1 MNDQTAKEG
10 EYPLP
15 SLPINTAFSKTVP
28 QLQIAWDST
37 SLGLLKTC
45 PRKYYYKMIEN
56 WQTREQSLHLDF
68 GIYYHSALEE
78 FDKAM
83 AEGVSHDQATELAVR
98 KALSISK
105 TFVGDNYK
113 NRQTL
118 TRAIV
123 WYLEHFKDDPAKT
136 VILANGKAAVELSFR
151 MDLPLTGPDGEPY
164 LACGHLDK
172 AVEWQGGVYILD
184 RKTTKGALGSF
195 YFDQYSPNN
204 QMSMYSM
211 AGKVVL
217 ERDAAGII
225 IDAVQ
230 IAVGFCRYARGIT
243 NRTKGQLDEWLD
255 DTLHWIQMAEHF
267 ANHNHWPMNDQSCGN
282 YGGCEFR
289 GVCSKDQSVR
299 HNFLAADFTKRVW
312 DPLISRGD

>member
-1 MNDQTAKEG
+1 MVEET
-10 EYPLP
+10 L
-15 SLPINTAFSKTVP
+15 LINSSFSKVVP

-56 WQTREQSLHLDF
+56 WQTKEQSLHLDF
-68 GIYYHSALEE
+68 GIFYHSALEE

-83 AEGVSHDQATELAVR
+83 AEGVSYNEATNISVR
-98 KALSISK
+98 KALDISRG
-105 TFVGDNYK
+105 FVGDNYK
-113 NRQTL
+113 NRETL
-118 TRAIV
+118 TRAII

-136 VILANGKAAVELSFR
+136 FILANGRPAVELSFR
-151 MDLPLTGPDGEPY
+151 LELPLPSPDGEPY
-164 LACGHLDK
+164 IACGHLDK
-172 AVEWQGGVYILD
+172 VVEWQDGIYILD

-211 AGKVVL
+211 AGKAVL
-217 ERDAAGII
+217 ARDASGII

-230 IAVGFCRYARGIT
+230 IAVNFCRYARGLT
-243 NRTKGQLDEWLD
+243 NRTKGQIDEWMA
-255 DTLHWIQMAEHF
+255 DTLFWIKMAERF
-267 ANHNHWPMNDQSCGN
+267 AATKHWPLNDTACGY

-289 GVCSKDQSVR
+289 GVCSKDSTVR
-299 HNFLAADFTKRVW
+299 TNFLQADFIKRVW
-312 DPLISRGD
+312 DPLQSRGD

>member
-1 MNDQTAKEG
+1 MEPN
-10 EYPLP
+10 P
-15 SLPINTAFSKTVP
+15 SFSKSIP

-56 WQTREQSLHLDF
+56 WSTKSQSLHLDF
-68 GIYYHSALEE
+68 GIFYHSALEE
-78 FDKAM
+78 YDKAR
-83 AEGVSHDQATELAVR
+83 AENIDHENGVLLAVR
-98 KALSISK
+98 KALEISK
-105 TFVGDNYK
+105 DFVGDNYK

-118 TRAIV
+118 VRAIV
-123 WYLEHFKDDPAKT
+123 WYLEHFKDDTAET
-136 VILANGKAAVELSFR
+136 IILANGKPAVELSFR
-151 MDLPLTGPDGEPY
+151 MELPLASPEGETY

-172 AVEWQGGVYILD
+172 AVKWQNGVYILD
-184 RKTTKGALGSF
+184 RKTTKGTLGSF

-211 AGKVVL
+211 AGKIVL

-230 IAVGFCRYARGIT
+230 IAVGFCRYARGIV

-255 DTLHWIQMAEHF
+255 DTLFWIKMAEKF
-267 ANHNHWPMNDQSCGN
+267 AANGSWPMNDTACSM

-289 GVCSKDQSVR
+289 EVCSKDSSVR
-299 HNFLAADFTKRVW
+299 KNFLEADFVKRVW
-312 DPLISRGD
+312 NPLQVRGD